1 MMDKARVTITVKGKN
16 LEVLNKMVEA
26 TGKQRGDIVSE
37 MVSEVLEGI
46 SPLIEETDEL
56 SAYKA
61 IFRRSLV
68 KLMDALSE

>member
-1 MMDKARVTITVKGKN
+1 MDKARVTITVKGKN

-37 MVSEVLEGI
+37 MVAEILEGI
-46 SPLIEETDEL
+46 TPLIEETDEL

-61 IFRRSLV
+61 VFRRSLI
-68 KLMDALSE
+68 KLMDALS

>member
-1 MMDKARVTITVKGKN
+1 MDKARVTITVKGKN

-26 TGKQRGDIVSE
+26 TGRQRGDIVSE
-37 MVSEVLEGI
+37 MVAEILEGI

-61 IFRRSLV
+61 VFRRSLL
-68 KLMDALSE
+68 KLMDALS

>member
-1 MMDKARVTITVKGKN
+1 MDKARVTITVKGKN

-37 MVSEVLEGI
+37 MVAEVLDGI

-61 IFRRSLV
+61 VFRRSLL
-68 KLMDALSE
+68 KLMDALS

>member
-1 MMDKARVTITVKGKN
+1 MDKARVTITVKGKN

-26 TGKQRGDIVSE
+26 TGKKRGDIVSE
-37 MVSEVLEGI
+37 MVAEVLEGI
-46 SPLIEETDEL
+46 SPLMEETDEL

-68 KLMDALSE
+68 KLMDALS

>member
-1 MMDKARVTITVKGKN
+1 MDKARVTITVKGKN

-37 MVSEVLEGI
+37 MVAEVLDGI

-61 IFRRSLV
+61 VFRRSLL

>member
-1 MMDKARVTITVKGKN
+1 MDKARVTITVKGKN

-37 MVSEVLEGI
+37 IVAEVLDGI

-61 IFRRSLV
+61 VFRRSLL
-68 KLMDALSE
+68 KLMDALS

>member
-1 MMDKARVTITVKGKN
+1 MDKARVTITVKGKN

-37 MVSEVLEGI
+37 MVAEVLDGI
-46 SPLIEETDEL
+46 SPMIEETDEL

-61 IFRRSLV
+61 VFRRSLL
-68 KLMDALSE
+68 KLMDALS

>member
-1 MMDKARVTITVKGKN
+1 MDKARVTITVKGKN

-37 MVSEVLEGI
+37 MVAEVLDGI
-46 SPLIEETDEL
+46 SPLIEEADEL

-61 IFRRSLV
+61 VFRRSLL
-68 KLMDALSE
+68 KLMDALS